1 MHKFIVIDGIDGSGK
16 GTILTRLI
24 EWLKINTKIK
34 FYRTE
39 EPFDKKTRKQ
49 LKETHFTP
57 VRQLDLLIE
66 DRREHCRFIVKPMLD
81 CGFWVFCDRFTPSTL
96 AYQGYGHG
104 LDIPRIQRLNSEA
117 TEGLK
122 PDLTIILDCF
132 VENALSRKTEPL
144 DCMESDRPFL
154 ERVRLGYLELAGQN
168 GWTVIDA
175 NQSEDLVF
183 EEVKKLIVPMIPEE
197 DREYLKARLF

>member
-34 FYRTE
+34 LYRTE

-49 LKETHFTP
+49 LKETNFTP

-66 DRREHCRFIVKPMLD
+66 DRREHCKFIVKPMLD

-144 DCMESDRPFL
+144 DCMENDRPFL
-154 ERVRLGYLELAGQN
+154 ERVRLGYLELAGQH

-183 EEVKKLIVPMIPEE
+183 EEIKKLIIPLIPEE